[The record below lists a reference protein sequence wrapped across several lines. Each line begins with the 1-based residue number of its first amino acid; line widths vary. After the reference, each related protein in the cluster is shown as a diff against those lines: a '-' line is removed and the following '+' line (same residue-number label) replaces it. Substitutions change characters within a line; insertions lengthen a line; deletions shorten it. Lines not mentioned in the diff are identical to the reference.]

1 MVGGGFKMSRR
12 ELKMS
17 GSGRERVES
26 EWEWVKN
33 K

>member
-1 MVGGGFKMSRR
+1 MVGGGFTMSRR

-26 EWEWVKN
+26 EWEWV
-33 K
+33 